1 MITDIT
7 IRYAS
12 NISFKNEIANFD
24 SLGVAGEN
32 ISAVS
37 WEIKNMKRSD
47 GTLTIIKEMV
57 KKLSTS
63 ADIETI
69 YIYIQLSGKQPDT
82 RLIRYKKTW
91 GLLKSR
97 GYNFDFMSNK
107 NDFIFNYGGGLALS
121 GTASFD
127 VSLLDNLSKLIKD
140 EKKIFFAIA
149 PSGKKELEVANIKS
163 ELEWMNNFWSLNGVV
178 FLTLGLLDEM
188 DCEVV
193 ALGKKTVIQGLK

>member
-1 MITDIT
+1 MITNVT

-12 NISFKNEIANFD
+12 NISCKNEIAHFD
-24 SLGVAGEN
+24 SLGITGEN

-37 WEIKNMKRSD
+37 WELKNIRRSD
-47 GTLTIIKEMV
+47 GTLTLIEEMV
-57 KKLSTS
+57 KKLSVTN
-63 ADIETI
+63 DMVT
-69 YIYIQLSGKQPDT
+69 IYIQLSGDQPDT

-91 GLLKSR
+91 GLLKIR
-97 GYNFDFMSNK
+97 GYDVDFMSNK
-107 NDFIFNYGGGLALS
+107 KDYIFNSGKGLTLA

-127 VSLLDNLSKLIKD
+127 ISSLSKLLELIKD

-149 PSGKKELEVANIKS
+149 PLGNNGLEMASIKS
-163 ELEWMNNFWSLNGVV
+163 ELEWMNNFWSLNGIV

-193 ALGKKTVIQGLK
+193 ALGKDTIIEVLK

>member
-12 NISFKNEIANFD
+12 NISFKMKLPILIH
-24 SLGVAGEN
+24 SGVAGEN

-91 GLLKSR
+91 GLLEVK
-97 GYNFDFMSNK
+97 
-107 NDFIFNYGGGLALS
+107 GLQ
-121 GTASFD
+121 F
-127 VSLLDNLSKLIKD
+127 
-140 EKKIFFAIA
+140 
-149 PSGKKELEVANIKS
+149 
-163 ELEWMNNFWSLNGVV
+163 
-178 FLTLGLLDEM
+178 
-188 DCEVV
+188 
-193 ALGKKTVIQGLK
+193 